1 MRLKHSFSVGFCCTQ
16 LVGSMSMAAR
26 DVAINKFTEDP
37 NCRIFLMS
45 LKAGGVALKL
55 TVLSMFCGLIVKRL
69 FPT

>member
-1 MRLKHSFSVGFCCTQ
+1 
-16 LVGSMSMAAR
+16 MSMAAR